1 MVTQTATGRE
11 TQFNRG
17 AWLTLFLAIIILIA
31 GIAELTYRFTLPTDG
46 WEVDNTGGELGY
58 AYTKNLLGS
67 PSGLQPGDRAIA
79 LEGIPADWQTIDP
92 SSTLRDSWR
101 VGVTLDYTVLRDGQE
116 IHIPVTLVH
125 WQVGK
130 WLTAILLDPVKVMG
144 QLSGIVLL
152 GLAFFVFLRRPG
164 DSSAGAFLLIMTI
177 LTIANLGG
185 ILPLGFA
192 AWLDP
197 VEYYVQNT
205 LNWILIGAVFPFALL
220 KFVLVFPHPKP
231 IYQRHPWLTYLTLAI
246 GLLPAVFA
254 QGSPIIWFWFVSSLF
269 LAVGILIHNAFT
281 MRDAV
286 SRAQMRWGLGGFI
299 IGFGMLALMFLA
311 GTTGLV
317 TNQIF
322 FSVAFTLAT
331 TVMGIMLAIAITRY
345 RLFDI
350 DIIIRKTLV
359 YAVLSGLLG
368 LVYFGVILALQSIFG
383 TVSGE
388 QSPITIVVSTLV
400 IAALFGTLR
409 RRVQDFIDRRFFR
422 RKYDAQKTLAAFAQ
436 FTRDE
441 TDMEALTAELQR
453 VVSETMQPE
462 RATIWLREAKQ

>member
-1 MVTQTATGRE
+1 MVTQTSTGRE
-11 TQFNRG
+11 TQFNLG
-17 AWLTLFLAIIILIA
+17 AWLTLFFAIIILVA

-46 WEVDNTGGELGY
+46 WEVNDAPELGFT
-58 AYTKNLLGS
+58 YTKNLLDS
-67 PSGLQPGDRAIA
+67 PSGLQPGDQVIA

-101 VGVTLDYTVLRDGQE
+101 AGVTLDYTVLRDGQE
-116 IHIPVTLVH
+116 THIPVTLVH

-130 WLTAILLDPVKVMG
+130 WLRAVLFDPVKVMG

-164 DSSAGAFLLIMTI
+164 DSTAGAFLLIMTI
-177 LTIANLGG
+177 LAVANLGG

-192 AWLDP
+192 AWIDP
-197 VEYYVQNT
+197 IEYFSQNT
-205 LNWILIGAVFPFALL
+205 VNWILIGAVFPFALI

-231 IYQRHPWLTYLTLAI
+231 IYQRHPWLTYLVLAI
-246 GLLPAVFA
+246 GLLPTIFA
-254 QGSPIIWFWFVSSLF
+254 SGSPISWFWFVSSLF

-299 IGFGMLALMFLA
+299 IGFGTLALMFLA
-311 GTTGLV
+311 GTSGLV
-317 TNQIF
+317 TNPIF
-322 FSVAFTLAT
+322 PTVTFTLAT

-359 YAVLSGLLG
+359 YAVLTGLLG
-368 LVYFGVILALQSIFG
+368 LVYFGVIVVLQSIFEA
-383 TVSGE
+383 VSGQ
-388 QSPITIVVSTLV
+388 QSPISIVISTLI
-400 IAALFGTLR
+400 IAALFGALQ
-409 RRVQDFIDRRFFR
+409 RRVQDFIDRRFYR
-422 RKYDAQKTLAAFAQ
+422 RKYDAVKTLAAFGH
-436 FTRDE
+436 FVRDE
-441 TDMEALTAELQR
+441 TDLEALTAELLR
-453 VVSETMQPE
+453 VTEETMQPE
-462 RATIWLREAKQ
+462 QASIWLK